1 MCANVRQAARDQ
13 LWPLQVGVGVPSGSE
28 AVVHTARHWLQH
40 HSGSENRVLVKL
52 DFRNA
57 FNAVS
62 RTAVLKEV
70 HTCMPE
76 IACWADWC
84 YGQGSRLRFGE
95 HVLASTC
102 GVQQGDPL
110 GPLLFALALQPAL
123 AAAASAADLDLCFAY
138 LDDVVLAGRPAE
150 VSKALQALCAVAAPA
165 GLVLEPTKSEVV
177 LPNAASSPDLRAL
190 PSGLVRRVG
199 EFELLGA
206 PIGGLAFCNQHC
218 MTHRVD
224 RAQACL
230 DALAEM
236 PGTQTALL
244 LLRHCA
250 SYTKLAYSMRVTPPA
265 AHVAAL
271 QQFDSRVRSTLEQL
285 GVLQLTD
292 RAWRQASL
300 RVAAGGLS
308 LRSAARHA
316 PAAYIASAC
325 SCSEA
330 CPAIRAGSF
339 RHVRPLQCGCGSCC
353 CPPTPP
359 SACQAASA
367 LHRPRRC

>member
-1 MCANVRQAARDQ
+1 M
-13 LWPLQVGVGVPSGSE
+13 
-28 AVVHTARHWLQH
+28 
-40 HSGSENRVLVKL
+40 NRLKL

-123 AAAASAADLDLCFAY
+123 AAATSAADLDLCFAY

-177 LPNAASSPDLRAL
+177 LPHAASSPDLRAL

-199 EFELLGA
+199 EFELLGT

-236 PGTQTALL
+236 PDMQTALL

-250 SYTKLAYSMRVTPPA
+250 SYTKLASPCVLPRRLPMWPPC
-265 AHVAAL
+265 
-271 QQFDSRVRSTLEQL
+271 SS
-285 GVLQLTD
+285 LT
-292 RAWRQASL
+292 
-300 RVAAGGLS
+300 
-308 LRSAARHA
+308 
-316 PAAYIASAC
+316 
-325 SCSEA
+325 
-330 CPAIRAGSF
+330 AGSVL
-339 RHVRPLQCGCGSCC
+339 RLSNLGGCSSLTGLGGK
-353 CPPTPP
+353 PP
-359 SACQAASA
+359 SELLLVA
-367 LHRPRRC
+367 